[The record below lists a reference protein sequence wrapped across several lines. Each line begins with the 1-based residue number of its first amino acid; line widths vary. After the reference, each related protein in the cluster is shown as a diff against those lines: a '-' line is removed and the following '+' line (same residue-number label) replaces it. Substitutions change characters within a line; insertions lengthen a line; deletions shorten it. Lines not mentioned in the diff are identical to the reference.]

1 MTQRPVFRVIFH
13 NAGKIY
19 ELYADGV
26 GESDLYGF
34 VVVEGLR
41 FGERSELLVDPAEE
55 RLQREFDGVERLYLP
70 VHSVVR
76 IDEVQRPGPVRIHE
90 GGGNNVTPFPPLG
103 PKGGG

>member
-1 MTQRPVFRVIFH
+1 MAHRPVFRVIFH

-55 RLQREFDGVERLYLP
+55 RLQREFEGVERLYIP
-70 VHSVVR
+70 VHAVVR
-76 IDEVQRPGPVRIHE
+76 IDEVTRPGRVRIHDAE
-90 GGGNNVTPFPPLG
+90 GKVTPFPPLG
-103 PKGGG
+103 PKGSP